1 MNEDHGLMKEE
12 EEIEKEEQW
21 SDDDEALYEEYKT
34 VNVDFGWLLLLI
46 ERG

>member
-12 EEIEKEEQW
+12 EEIEKEEHW

-34 VNVDFGWLLLLI
+34 VNVGSVWLLLPI

>member
-21 SDDDEALYEEYKT
+21 GDDDALYEEYKT

>member
-1 MNEDHGLMKEE
+1 MIEDHGLMKEE

-21 SDDDEALYEEYKT
+21 SDDDALYEEYKT